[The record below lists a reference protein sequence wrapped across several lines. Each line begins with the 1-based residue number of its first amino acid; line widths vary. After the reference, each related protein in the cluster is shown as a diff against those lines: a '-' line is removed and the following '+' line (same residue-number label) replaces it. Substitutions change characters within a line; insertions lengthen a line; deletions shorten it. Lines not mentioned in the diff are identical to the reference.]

1 MDNIVYAADLFCG
14 SGGTSSG
21 LVMPVIEK
29 DGKLYRLDILFRML
43 QPHELAQ
50 AMSFPKSYKFK
61 GTREQV
67 VKQIGNSVPV
77 RLAESLCK
85 SLLND
90 GKRARKQ

>member
-90 GKRARKQ
+90 GKRTRKQ